1 MIRLI
6 DFQCKIEKHNTHEI
20 YSPQVLGFNIIDSLP
35 LTNAPSCTIKIAS
48 KKKINDVTAVSQVEF
63 DDIIRLQASI
73 RFNVLEKHV
82 WVDIFEGRVQNISKE
97 FSTKTDIEFS
107 CVGHIA
113 AAFDAL
119 IKDDRTY
126 TGLDAKDIL
135 ASLTTAYT
143 TKLVYNSNY
152 VETGLNVTQYNSKKE
167 QNFLI
172 DAYQEMEKLSGYK
185 RMIGVNP
192 TYTASGRLQT
202 VYLSWKKLPTVP
214 TRQYSVIEGT
224 PRLRS
229 AIFDIVGE
237 DVKNYRYVKG
247 GLDTE
252 GNQYSGSAINSDSI
266 SKYGSRYVVDIFSWI
281 QTNTLC
287 REIAAGLTEET
298 GEPYIAGQVTLE
310 GTLDARIGDL
320 VGVMVP
326 SIELSGT
333 EINGNY
339 TVYRVNHVF
348 TGDDFYT
355 VLDLGRIKKSEYDY
369 MFKNFTQIIKT
380 CYKNQVK

>member
-6 DFQCKIEKHNTHEI
+6 DFQCKIEKFDTHEI
-20 YSPQVLGFNIIDSLP
+20 YSPQVLGFNVIDSLP
-35 LTNAPSCTIKIAS
+35 LTNAPSCTIKIAA
-48 KKKINDVTAVSQVEF
+48 KKRINDVMAVSQVEF
-63 DDIIRLQASI
+63 DDIIRLQASV

-97 FSTKTDIEFS
+97 FSTKSDIEFS
-107 CVGHIA
+107 CVGHIT

-143 TKLVYNSNY
+143 FRLVYNSNY
-152 VETGLNVTQYNSKKE
+152 VESGLAVTQYNSQKE

-185 RMIGVNP
+185 RMIDVKP
-192 TYTASGRLQT
+192 TYTASGKLHT
-202 VYLSWKKLPTVP
+202 VYLRWRKLPATP
-214 TRQYSVIEGT
+214 TKQYAIIEGT

-229 AIFDIVGE
+229 ASFDVIGE

-247 GLDTE
+247 GMDAE
-252 GNQYSGSAINSDSI
+252 GVQYSGSAVNSGSI
-266 SKYGSRYVVDIFSWI
+266 SKYSSRYVVDVFSWI
-281 QTNTLC
+281 LSKTLC
-287 REIAAGLTEET
+287 REIATGLTEES
-298 GEPYIAGQVTLE
+298 GEPYTAGQVILE
-310 GTLDARIGDL
+310 GTIDAHIGDL
-320 VGVMVP
+320 VTVNIP
-326 SIELSGT
+326 SIEISGA

-380 CYKNQVK
+380 CYKNQVR